1 MIHVSRQEGDSTT
14 KIVSK
19 FMKRTK
25 KSNLVARARKTKH
38 FSKPISHLKKKTKAI
53 NSANY
58 IEKQKTV
65 F

>member
-1 MIHVSRQEGDSTT
+1 MIYVTRQEGDSTT

-25 KSNLVARARKTKH
+25 KSNLVARSRKTKH
-38 FSKPISHLKKKTKAI
+38 FSKAISHLKKKTKAI
-53 NSANY
+53 NTANY